1 MDYVFCKLNNIF
13 YDLLASLAT
22 DLQLS
27 PRYYKYGD
35 WKLSMLNAQGRVRF
49 TNEDQSRQD
58 IIHVGL
64 QVKCL
69 LFQSHFNQNLDV
81 LKNFS

>member
-1 MDYVFCKLNNIF
+1 
-13 YDLLASLAT
+13 
-22 DLQLS
+22 
-27 PRYYKYGD
+27 
-35 WKLSMLNAQGRVRF
+35 MLNAQGRVRF